1 MKMKILII
9 DNYDSFTYNLVQYL
23 REISS
28 CLIDVFRND
37 QIAVKEIVKYDAI
50 VLSPGPGLPSDAG
63 LLLEII
69 KTYAESKPILGI
81 CLGHQAIAQAFGAEL
96 ENLTKV
102 YHGVATPISILKQ
115 EGVFENQGSEISVGR
130 YHSWV
135 VNKNTVPDCLEVIAE
150 DENGQIMAVQHKN
163 LPVTGLQFHPESV
176 LTPKGKELLKNFIDL
191 MVNCPFK
198 NPEI

>member
-1 MKMKILII
+1 MKILII
-9 DNYDSFTYNLVQYL
+9 DNYDSFTYNLVQYI
-23 REISS
+23 REVSG
-28 CLIDVFRND
+28 CLIEVFRND

-50 VLSPGPGLPSDAG
+50 VLSPGPGLPRDAG

-81 CLGHQAIAQAFGAEL
+81 CLGHQAIAEAFGARL

-115 EGVFENQGSEISVGR
+115 EGIFENQSGEISVGR

-135 VNKNTVPDCLEVIAE
+135 VDKNTVPDCLEVIAE
-150 DENGQIMAVQHKN
+150 DENGQIMALQHNKF
-163 LPVTGLQFHPESV
+163 PVTGLQFHPESV

-191 MVNCPFK
+191 MVNCHIKKPA
-198 NPEI
+198 I